1 MISNVIWMIAVCMYL
16 YTFTSNLFCT
26 YYRSKLGIPLIITET
41 CNTWLVSPEDV
52 TLLETCNHQ
61 NCQTCV
67 TVWQTNSDCCSRYR
81 YICLADLCLPQ
92 KPSIWE
98 VVHED
103 REKQIP
109 GYRWHLQDLWRGD
122 LWRVAWLSQCYRVW
136 HYFISIQDWKSET
149 TQENDNSRQ
158 VQPLGLVGH
167 LGTRW
172 NMHDTKMAQAKI
184 NSTEKIGLG
193 TTKKLL
199 VPKLLW
205 EYPCLY
211 LLWGDEA
218 VAGRRYGG
226 WRTKSRRTERR
237 RGVVIS
243 CSVAGC
249 GSSEVTHRRRRRR
262 WRRRRAGSGR
272 RRFNLYAC
280 PFIIII
286 IIININSLCDYTSL
300 RLHGSTARVRVT
312 VTHSSHIHPSS
323 SSTMQHFYHNDTP
336 AKLHVCISNGGNAV
350 LLKIIADSAE

>member
-1 MISNVIWMIAVCMYL
+1 MQIISL
-16 YTFTSNLFCT
+16 
-26 YYRSKLGIPLIITET
+26 
-41 CNTWLVSPEDV
+41 
-52 TLLETCNHQ
+52 
-61 NCQTCV
+61 
-67 TVWQTNSDCCSRYR
+67 
-81 YICLADLCLPQ
+81 
-92 KPSIWE
+92 
-98 VVHED
+98 
-103 REKQIP
+103 
-109 GYRWHLQDLWRGD
+109 
-122 LWRVAWLSQCYRVW
+122 
-136 HYFISIQDWKSET
+136 
-149 TQENDNSRQ
+149 
-158 VQPLGLVGH
+158 
-167 LGTRW
+167 

-199 VPKLLW
+199 VPKFIELLW

-272 RRFNLYAC
+272 RRFHLYAC